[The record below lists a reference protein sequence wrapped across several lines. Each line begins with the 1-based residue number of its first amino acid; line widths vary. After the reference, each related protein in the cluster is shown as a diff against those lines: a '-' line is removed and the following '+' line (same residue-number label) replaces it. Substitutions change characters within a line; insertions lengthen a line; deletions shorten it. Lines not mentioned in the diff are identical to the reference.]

1 MIIAKVKIIESDS
14 NFKLQRQV
22 NEFLQTID
30 IRQVIKTDYQVSG
43 TQIDSKY
50 STIIWYV
57 QLEDIREAKLDNILQ
72 LK

>member
-14 NFKLQRQV
+14 DFKLQREV

-43 TQIDSKY
+43 TKIDSKY